1 MKREGK
7 EGSSNKQDGAEK
19 KFSLAK
25 SERLLKSQDFA
36 TVRKDG
42 KRFHTRSFTVFIQP
56 NALGKRRLGLSVS
69 ARVADSPG
77 RNRIKRLLRE
87 FFRLSKDAFPDFS
100 DILISVKTVDNIKGY
115 RDLEEEFRKVLAY
128 SLLQAIRRSP

>member
-1 MKREGK
+1 MEREGK
-7 EGSSNKQDGAEK
+7 KGSVNKRDGAEK
-19 KFSLAK
+19 KFSFVR
-25 SERLLKSQDFA
+25 SERLLKSQDF
-36 TVRKDG
+36 TSVRKDG
-42 KRFHTRSFTVFIQP
+42 KRLHTRSFTLFILP
-56 NALGKRRLGLSVS
+56 NVSGKRRLGLSVS

-87 FFRLSKDAFPDFS
+87 FFRLSKDAFPDSS